1 MRRLHARSRAFR
13 LLIMIRSNFYE
24 NLLMALDTLRQHK
37 LRSFLTILGVVIG
50 TTTVIVIAAF
60 VSGIDARVSK
70 EIESFG
76 TNSIYAFKFDPGFN
90 FNPTMEERT
99 RKPLREEDAD
109 AIRAECV
116 NCQYVSPFMSPVD
129 FTTGP
134 FTERVNVRNKEIE
147 MTNATVQGAAS
158 DYFQMGVT
166 SLAEGRF
173 FTADEEANR
182 AKVAVIGVDVAN
194 TLFPFSNALDQEIQI
209 EGRNYKIIG
218 VLKERDIFLVGA
230 EDPNNE
236 NKAVYLPFKTIKQLY
251 PNNEDCFIMINA
263 KPGKMYD
270 ALEEVRNILRRKR
283 NVPYDKPDNFGVQT
297 SDQIIKQFGAI
308 TGGIF
313 ILMIAISSVGL
324 LIGGIGV
331 MNIMLVSV
339 TERTKEIGVRK
350 AIGARSVDIITQFLI
365 EAATLTGMGGVL
377 GIIIG
382 VLLSLLIQMI
392 IPTYVPL
399 WAPIVGFVVS
409 VGLGLVFG
417 LLPAW
422 KAARLNPIDALRY
435 E

>member
-1 MRRLHARSRAFR
+1 
-13 LLIMIRSNFYE
+13 
-24 NLLMALDTLRQHK
+24 MALDTLRQHK

-50 TTTVIVIAAF
+50 TVTVIVIAAF

-90 FNPTMEERT
+90 FNPSMEERT

-109 AIRAECV
+109 AIRAECQ
-116 NCQYVSPFMSPVD
+116 NCEYVSPFMSPVD
-129 FTTGP
+129 FVAGP
-134 FTERVNVRNKEIE
+134 FAERVNVRNREIE
-147 MTNATVQGAAS
+147 MTNATVQGASS

-166 SLAEGRF
+166 NLAEGRY
-173 FTADEEANR
+173 FTTDEEARR

-218 VLKERDIFLVGA
+218 VLKEREIFLIGA

-251 PNNEDCFIMINA
+251 PDNEDCFIMTTA
-263 KPGKMYD
+263 KPGKMNE
-270 ALEEVRNILRRKR
+270 ALEEVRNILRRQR
-283 NVPYDKPDNFGVQT
+283 NVPFDKPDNFGVQT

-308 TGGIF
+308 TSGVF
-313 ILMIAISSVGL
+313 ILMVAISSVGL

-350 AIGARSVDIITQFLI
+350 AIGARRLDIVTQFLI
-365 EAATLTGMGGVL
+365 EAATLTGFGGVL
-377 GIIIG
+377 GIVIG
-382 VLLSLLIQMI
+382 VLLSLVIQMI
-392 IPTYVPL
+392 IPTYIPL
-399 WAPIVGFVVS
+399 WAPIVGFAVS
-409 VGLGLVFG
+409 VGLGLIFG

-422 KAARLNPIDALRY
+422 KAARLDPIDALRY